1 MTDWL
6 LDHVLYICLRQI
18 SITAFEKYTLTLII
32 QSGLVTARAILSCIK
47 EMLIVKYRVAIN
59 YRFQI
64 KILQYSVSS
73 VMHLYDEIRGFENCL
88 SFSSWE
94 IGFIMGIS
102 QNLNLQEVSRVCAKL
117 AKSGAQLDED
127 CPDLVDRIEQHFFK
141 MFLSVD
147 HVHFYL
153 R

>member
-6 LDHVLYICLRQI
+6 QDHVLYICLRQI

-59 YRFQI
+59 YSFQI

-73 VMHLYDEIRGFENCL
+73 VMHLYDEIRGFEKCL
-88 SFSSWE
+88 YFSS
-94 IGFIMGIS
+94 
-102 QNLNLQEVSRVCAKL
+102 
-117 AKSGAQLDED
+117 
-127 CPDLVDRIEQHFFK
+127 
-141 MFLSVD
+141 
-147 HVHFYL
+147 
-153 R
+153 